1 MGREIFLLKCKQ
13 WRVYK
18 VSVNTV
24 RELYDV
30 MVARRAAGGYVV
42 TSVQFT
48 DDAKEIDSSRNIDLL
63 EGKALHAMIQS
74 VRSARTSQMGHLQH
88 PASIAALGTA
98 PICPACGAAM
108 VKRTAERG
116 SYAGSEFWGCPKY
129 SACRGNRLLQIT
141 NKIKDTSL

>member
-24 RELYDV
+24 RVLYGV
-30 MVARRAAGGYVV
+30 MVARRAAGGDVV
-42 TSVQFT
+42 TSGQFT

-74 VRSARTSQMGHLQH
+74 VRSARTSQMGHLQN
-88 PASIAALGTA
+88 PTSIAARGTA
-98 PICPACGAAM
+98 PICPACNAAM
-108 VKRTAERG
+108 VKRTAKQG
-116 SYAGSEFWGCPKY
+116 SYAYSEFWSCPKY
-129 SACRGNRLLQIT
+129 SACLGSSR
-141 NKIKDTSL
+141 